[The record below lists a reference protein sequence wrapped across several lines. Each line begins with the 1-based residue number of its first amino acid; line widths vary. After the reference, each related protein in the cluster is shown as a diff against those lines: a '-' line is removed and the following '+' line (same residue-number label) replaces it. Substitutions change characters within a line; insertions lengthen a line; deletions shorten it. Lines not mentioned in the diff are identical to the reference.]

1 MKTTRLSL
9 IAFALAGAWCLGAK
23 AQSNVLEGYSARLS
37 WPVVENVIAQ
47 RPEIK
52 EFLSDGDYVTYV
64 MAYHPAAAALVR
76 RVQPGGV
83 LEEIFEYP
91 GLQEKAR
98 QAVTSLADKHPYWK
112 EALYGAVKPE
122 TAPALRDI
130 SADEAKLRN
139 GVADRQDIPADLQ
152 ALDEAA
158 LRTKLADLTRLWE
171 SAADAASRAA
181 LEKEMRLLENALKN
195 RRQ

>member
-52 EFLSDGDYVTYV
+52 EFLADGDYVTYV

-83 LEEIFEYP
+83 LEENFEHP
-91 GLQEKAR
+91 GLQEKAL
-98 QAVTSLADKHPYWK
+98 QAVTSLVDKHPHWK
-112 EALYGAVKPE
+112 EALYGEANPE
-122 TAPALRDI
+122 ADRAAGDI
-130 SADEAKLRN
+130 SEGEVRFRN
-139 GVADRQDIPADLQ
+139 GTVDNQDIPADIQ
-152 ALDEAA
+152 ALDEAV
-158 LRTKLADLTRLWE
+158 LRAKLTDLTRLWE
-171 SAADAASRAA
+171 SAADAASRTAI
-181 LEKEMRLLENALKN
+181 EKEMRLLENALKS